1 MRVLTGIQAT
11 GELHL
16 GNYLGAI
23 KPLAGFQEKGEMFF
37 FIPNLHS
44 LNVRPDASQLREETL
59 ANVAWM
65 LAAGCDPQKSVIFAQ
80 SQIPAHSEL
89 TTILMNYVT
98 MGELSRMTQY
108 KDKQARFGAAGQL
121 TGLFTYPV
129 LMAADI
135 LLYDAD
141 VVPVGEDQKQ
151 HVELTRDIAERFN
164 NLHGEVFKVPEIS
177 TSQVGARVMSLQD
190 ATKKMSK
197 SDIDIN
203 GKVLLTDTPSV
214 IESKFKKAV
223 TDSGASVE
231 LSDTKPAISN
241 LLHIYA
247 ALSGEDIEKVQ
258 QKFSSSGYG
267 DFKTQLGRLAAE
279 QISSLQDSYRKH
291 MQDEQILLAIL
302 ERGRERAQVLA
313 EAKMSQVKKVL
324 GLL

>member
-1 MRVLTGIQAT
+1 MRILTGIQAT

-16 GNYLGAI
+16 GNYLGVI
-23 KPLAGFQEKGEMFF
+23 KPLVDYQQKGETFF

-44 LNVRPDASQLREETL
+44 LNVRPDAGQLREETL

-65 LAAGCDPQKSVIFAQ
+65 LAAGFDPKRSAIFAQ
-80 SQIPAHSEL
+80 SQIAAHSEL
-89 TTILMNYVT
+89 TAILMNYVT

-108 KDKQARFGAAGQL
+108 KDKQARFGATGQL

-141 VVPVGEDQKQ
+141 IVPVGEDQKQ

-164 NLHGEVFKVPEIS
+164 NLHGQVFRAPDVS
-177 TSQVGARVMSLQD
+177 TPQVGARIMSLQD

-197 SDIDIN
+197 SDADIN
-203 GKVLLTDTPSV
+203 GKILLTDAPTV

-223 TDSGASVE
+223 TDSGTSIE
-231 LSDTKPAISN
+231 LSDSKPAISN
-241 LLHIYA
+241 LIHIYA
-247 ALSGEDIEKVQ
+247 ALSGEDIEEIQ
-258 QKFSSSGYG
+258 EKFSGSGYG
-267 DFKTQLGRLAAE
+267 EFKAELGRLVADKIGA
-279 QISSLQDSYRKH
+279 LQESYRKH
-291 MQDEQILLAIL
+291 MQDEQILLTIL
-302 ERGRERAQVLA
+302 EKGRVKAQELA
-313 EAKMSQVKKVL
+313 KAKMDTVKQVL